1 MRIHYS
7 SDVDALYI
15 RFKETDTD
23 DTDEISDDLIIDY
36 DKEGNIIGLK
46 ILKAGKNTE
55 M

>member
-7 SDVDALYI
+7 PEGDALYI

-23 DTDEISDDLIIDY
+23 DTDEISENLIVDY
-36 DKEGNIIGLK
+36 DKNGNIIRLE
-46 ILKAGKNTE
+46 ILKAAKNSE